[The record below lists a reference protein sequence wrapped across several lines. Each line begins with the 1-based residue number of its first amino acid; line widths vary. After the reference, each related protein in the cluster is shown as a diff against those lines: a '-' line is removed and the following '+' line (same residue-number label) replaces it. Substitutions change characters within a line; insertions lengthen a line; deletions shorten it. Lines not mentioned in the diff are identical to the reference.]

1 MRKLFLALSIV
12 SMGLFSSCDKCKDK
26 TCENSASC
34 DKKTADCS
42 NVCVNGG
49 TSNSSDGSCACA
61 EYYNGGTCSK
71 EVRSDYVGTYIGNFT
86 DIGSGEVDI
95 DTMVVELSGTDVKM
109 LVLKAYGYE
118 DDPDVTLELTTNTA
132 FKFSYSIPDNGDV
145 LKVVGTGTFSR
156 TSMNME
162 TVVSGFIDGQAIT
175 FTEKFDGIK

>member
-1 MRKLFLALSIV
+1 MRKLFLAVAVV
-12 SMGLFSSCDKCKDK
+12 SLGLFSSCDKCKDK